1 VSTGLVVLPH
11 AGLPLTP
18 SARIGIRIRIRY
30 AISTCSKLV
39 YAAAGP
45 GTKHR
50 PLLSTRGALALTA
63 RATHMAGRLGDR
75 AGYSIANRTKSR
87 LAVTAINNAVARRAA
102 DFFSLL
108 ASSPA

>member
-1 VSTGLVVLPH
+1 
-11 AGLPLTP
+11 
-18 SARIGIRIRIRY
+18 
-30 AISTCSKLV
+30 
-39 YAAAGP
+39 
-45 GTKHR
+45 
-50 PLLSTRGALALTA
+50 
-63 RATHMAGRLGDR
+63 MAGRLGDR